1 MKLSK
6 LGGKEIV
13 NLNDG
18 GRLGIIADSDLLI
31 DEKNGKILALLLP
44 YTSSAFKFFGERD
57 LIEIPWETIRKIG
70 DDMIIV
76 EIDPKKTMKKNYMI

>member
-1 MKLSK
+1 MLLSE

-18 GRLGIIADSDLLI
+18 GRLGMIADSDVII
-31 DEKNGKILALLLP
+31 DINTGKIISLLLP
-44 YTSSAFKFFGERD
+44 DKRVQFKLFGEKEE
-57 LIEIPWETIRKIG
+57 IEIPWNSIKKIG

-76 EIDPKKTMKKNYMI
+76 EIEDY

>member
-1 MKLSK
+1 MLLSE

-18 GRLGIIADSDLLI
+18 GRLGMIADSDVII
-31 DEKNGKILALLLP
+31 DENTGKIISLLLP
-44 YTSSAFKFFGERD
+44 DKRVQFKLFGEKEE
-57 LIEIPWETIRKIG
+57 IEIPWDSIKKVG

-76 EIDPKKTMKKNYMI
+76 EIEDY

>member
-1 MKLSK
+1 MLLSE

-18 GRLGIIADSDLLI
+18 GRLGMIADSDVII
-31 DEKNGKILALLLP
+31 DINTGKIISLLLP
-44 YTSSAFKFFGERD
+44 DKRVQFKLFGEKEE
-57 LIEIPWETIRKIG
+57 IEIPWNSIKKIG

-76 EIDPKKTMKKNYMI
+76 EIEDYWKVTNF

>member
-1 MKLSK
+1 MLLSE

-18 GRLGIIADSDLLI
+18 GRLGMIADSDVII
-31 DEKNGKILALLLP
+31 DENTGKIISLLLP
-44 YTSSAFKFFGERD
+44 DKRVQFKLFGDKEE
-57 LIEIPWETIRKIG
+57 IEIPWDSIKKVG

-76 EIDPKKTMKKNYMI
+76 EIEDY

>member
-1 MKLSK
+1 MLLSE

-18 GRLGIIADSDLLI
+18 GRLGMIADSDVII
-31 DEKNGKILALLLP
+31 DINTGKIISLLLP
-44 YTSSAFKFFGERD
+44 DKRVQFKLFGEKEEV
-57 LIEIPWETIRKIG
+57 EIPWNSIKKIG

-76 EIDPKKTMKKNYMI
+76 EIEDY

>member
-1 MKLSK
+1 MLLSE

-18 GRLGIIADSDLLI
+18 GRLGMLAESDVII
-31 DEKNGKILALLLP
+31 DENTGKIISLLLP
-44 YTSSAFKFFGERD
+44 DKRVQFKFFGERED
-57 LIEIPWETIRKIG
+57 IEIPWNSIKKVG

-76 EIDPKKTMKKNYMI
+76 ELEKY

>member
-1 MKLSK
+1 MLLSQ

-18 GRLGIIADSDLLI
+18 GRLGIIADSDVMI
-31 DEKNGKILALLLP
+31 DENTGKIISLLLP
-44 YTSSAFKFFGERD
+44 DKRVQFKFFGDKEE
-57 LIEIPWETIRKIG
+57 IEIPWNSIKKIG

-76 EIDPKKTMKKNYMI
+76 EIEDY

>member
-1 MKLSK
+1 MLLSE

-18 GRLGIIADSDLLI
+18 GRLGMIADSDVII
-31 DEKNGKILALLLP
+31 DENTGKIISLLLP
-44 YTSSAFKFFGERD
+44 DKRVQFKLFREKEE
-57 LIEIPWETIRKIG
+57 IEIPWDSIKKVG

-76 EIDPKKTMKKNYMI
+76 EIEDY

>member
-1 MKLSK
+1 MLLSE

-18 GRLGIIADSDLLI
+18 GRLGMIADSDVII
-31 DEKNGKILALLLP
+31 DENTGKIISLLLP
-44 YTSSAFKFFGERD
+44 DKRVQFKLFGEKEE
-57 LIEIPWETIRKIG
+57 IEISWDSIKKVG

-76 EIDPKKTMKKNYMI
+76 EIEDY